1 MNEEI
6 KTLLEAIKAQVLQS
20 TSESKAAVE
29 TQISAFEAK
38 MATADNVTELK
49 GMIEAIQ
56 KQADELDVKF
66 NAPKH
71 NTNAVGY
78 VDAMVDAITKGFDNI
93 KNVKKGQ
100 GAQIELKTVG
110 NMTATANLTG
120 SVVNTVQPGVAVVP
134 SQKVNFADLVAT
146 VNSATGQ
153 YVIYE
158 ETGAE
163 GSISEQTVPGNPKTQ
178 KDYDFTAKTFVA
190 NYISGYVRYAKQMAQ
205 DLPFLTSF
213 LPNALRR
220 DYFKAENSTFYTA
233 LAAVAPAISSAKTV
247 DVEKL
252 IDAIGQLEVLDYDV
266 TGIVLNPRNWAEIS
280 MTKPQDYSLPGTVT
294 FVNGQLAI
302 NGTPVY
308 KASWMPVNAFI
319 AGDWSYAKKVLVDGL
334 AVEFFEQDGDNV
346 TKNLITARVES
357 RTVLGIDKANAF
369 LKGTFTGVSI

>member
-20 TSESKAAVE
+20 TNESKSLVE
-29 TQISAFEAK
+29 TQITAFEAK
-38 MATADNVTELK
+38 MATTESVTELK
-49 GMIEAIQ
+49 SMIESLQ
-56 KQADELDVKF
+56 NHADALDVKLQES
-66 NAPKH
+66 K
-71 NTNAVGY
+71 TEVKTVGY
-78 VDAMVDAITKGFDNI
+78 IEKMQEAITKGFDAI

-100 GAQIELKTVG
+100 GATIELKVVG

-120 SVVNTVQPGVAVVP
+120 SVVDTVQPGVAMVP
-134 SQKVNFADLVAT
+134 TQKINFADLVPV

-163 GSISEQTVPGNPKTQ
+163 GSISAQTVPGDAKTQ
-178 KDYDFTAKTFVA
+178 KDYDLTAKTFVA

-220 DYFKAENSTFYTA
+220 DYFKAENSIFVTYLLSVIPA
-233 LAAVAPAISSAKTV
+233 LVTAKTV
-247 DVEKL
+247 AVEML
-252 IDAIGQLEVLDYDV
+252 IDAIGQLESIDYDV
-266 TGIVLNPRNWAEIS
+266 NGIVLNPKDWANIS
-280 MTKPQDYSLPGTVT
+280 MTKPADYSLPGIVT
-294 FVNGQLAI
+294 FTNGQLSI
-302 NGTPVY
+302 NGIPVY
-308 KASWMPVNAFI
+308 KASWIAVDTFI
-319 AGDWSYAKKVLVDGL
+319 VGDWTYAKKVLVDGL

-357 RTVLGIDKANAF
+357 RTVLAVDKVAAF
-369 LKGTFTGVSI
+369 VKGDFGNVV